1 VVLREV
7 SHADSV
13 LFISRVLRI
22 LDGSM
27 VLEVCLELSGILGLY
42 HEDWVVRSGG
52 GAVGYLGVI
61 SRQLGDSFRGVH
73 SWFWGICDYW
83 NLELSRGKWY
93 NVNRENVL

>member
-42 HEDWVVRSGG
+42 HEDWVVRF
-52 GAVGYLGVI
+52 GVCTA
-61 SRQLGDSFRGVH
+61 GFG
-73 SWFWGICDYW
+73 GICDYW

-93 NVNRENVL
+93 NVNRENAL